1 MSNKPTRR
9 EALCRGANGFGGL
22 ALLHMLAEESRAASK
37 QPHFA
42 AKAKSVIFLY
52 MDGGPSQMD
61 SFDPKPRLNKENGQ
75 KLPFKP
81 PTTVFN
87 IGDKIYG
94 SPYQFKQYGQSGTPV
109 SELFPHL
116 ATCVDDMAIIRSMV
130 ADHSEHTAANY
141 FLHSG
146 SGFQGRPSMG
156 AWANYGLGSESE
168 NLPGFIVL
176 DNGLVPPG
184 GIDCF
189 GAGFL
194 PASYQATLFRRGEH
208 PIADLKPIDKTPQEQ
223 QEKLGL
229 LAKLNQ
235 GVLARFGAV
244 SEIEATI
251 QNYDLA
257 FRMQSAVPEL
267 LDISKES
274 EATRKLYGLD
284 EEMTAE
290 FGKSCLT
297 ARRLVEKGVRFIELL
312 TPARKGLDRWDQH
325 SNLEKGHRINA
336 QSTDKPIAGLLKDL
350 KARGL
355 LKDTLV
361 IWGGEFGRTPCAQ
374 FPDNGDTTQIGRD
387 HNPFGYTMWMAGGGS
402 RPGYIHGATD
412 EYGYF
417 AVENKVHL
425 HDLHA
430 TMLHLLGL
438 DHLKLTFRYS
448 GRDMRLTDVFGN
460 VVKELLA

>member
-1 MSNKPTRR
+1 MSNKPNRR
-9 EALCRGANGFGGL
+9 QILCKAANGFGGL
-22 ALLHMLAEESRAASK
+22 ALLHMMADASRAASRK
-37 QPHFA
+37 PHFA
-42 AKAKSVIFLY
+42 AKAKSIIFLF

-61 SFDPKPRLNKENGQ
+61 SFDPKPRLNQENGQ
-75 KLPFKP
+75 KLPFQP

-87 IGDKIYG
+87 ITDRIYG
-94 SPYQFKQYGQSGTPV
+94 SPYTFKQYGQSGTPV
-109 SELFPHL
+109 SELFPHI

-156 AWANYGLGSESE
+156 AWTTFGLGTESE

-176 DNGLVPPG
+176 DNGLIPPG

-208 PIADLKPIDKTPQEQ
+208 PVADLKPIDKSPQEQ
-223 QEKLGL
+223 TDKLGL

-235 GVLARFGAV
+235 GVLERFGA
-244 SEIEATI
+244 SSDIEATI
-251 QNYDLA
+251 QNYDMA
-257 FRMQSAVPEL
+257 FRMQTAVPEL
-267 LDISKES
+267 LDLSKES
-274 EATRKLYGLD
+274 DQTKKLYGLD
-284 EEMTAE
+284 EEITAE
-290 FGKSCLT
+290 FGRSCLN
-297 ARRLVEKGVRFIELL
+297 ARRLVERGVRFIELL

-325 SNLEKGHRINA
+325 SSLEKGHRINA

-355 LKDTLV
+355 LDQTLV

-374 FPDNGDTTQIGRD
+374 FPDNGDKSQVGRD
-387 HNPFGYTMWMAGGGS
+387 HNPYGYTMWMAGGGTK
-402 RPGYIHGATD
+402 PGYIHGATD

-417 AVENKVHL
+417 AVEKKVHL

-430 TMLHLLGL
+430 TMLHLMGL
-438 DHLKLTFRYS
+438 DHLKLTYRYS

-460 VVKELLA
+460 VIHELLA

>member
-1 MSNKPTRR
+1 MSNNITRR
-9 EALCRGANGFGGL
+9 GALCRAANGFGGL
-22 ALLHMLAEESRAASK
+22 ALLQMLAEESRAASK

-61 SFDPKPRLNKENGQ
+61 SFDPKPRLNRESGQ
-75 KLPFKP
+75 KLPFQP

-87 IGDKIYG
+87 ISDKIFG
-94 SPYQFKQYGQSGTPV
+94 SPYQFKQHGQSGTPV
-109 SELFPHL
+109 SELFPHI
-116 ATCVDDMAIIRSMV
+116 ATCVDDMTIIRSMI

-156 AWANYGLGSESE
+156 AWANFGLGTESAD
-168 NLPGFIVL
+168 LPGFIVL

-194 PASYQATLFRRGEH
+194 PASFQATLFRRGDN
-208 PIADLKPIDKTPQEQ
+208 PVADLKPIDKPATEQ
-223 QEKLGL
+223 QDKLQL

-235 GVLARFGAV
+235 GVLQRFGAM

-257 FRMQSAVPEL
+257 FRMQSAVPDL
-267 LDISKES
+267 IDISKET
-274 EATRKLYGLD
+274 ETTQKLYGLD
-284 EEMTAE
+284 DEITAE
-290 FGKSCLT
+290 FGRSCLT

-312 TPARKGLDRWDQH
+312 TPARRGLDRWDQH
-325 SNLEKGHRINA
+325 SGLENGHRINA
-336 QSTDKPIAGLLKDL
+336 KSTDKPIAALLKDL

-355 LKDTLV
+355 LDQTLV
-361 IWGGEFGRTPCAQ
+361 LWGGEFGRTPCAQ
-374 FPDNGDTTQIGRD
+374 IPDGGNRTLIGRD
-387 HNPFGYTMWMAGGGS
+387 HNPFGFTMWMAGGGTK
-402 RPGYIHGATD
+402 PGYVHGATD

-417 AVENKVHL
+417 AIENKVHM

-430 TMLHLLGL
+430 TLLHLMGI

-460 VVKELLA
+460 VVKEVLA